1 MELPS
6 FPIPLPTAYVVP
18 ARTVMEEMATAFALG
33 IQDRA
38 SRKAAPHKK
47 PRRGIVLVEYMPKQY
62 VMNI

>member
-6 FPIPLPTAYVVP
+6 FPIPLPRAYVVP
-18 ARTVMEEMATAFALG
+18 ARTVMEEMATT
-33 IQDRA
+33 A

-47 PRRGIVLVEYMPKQY
+47 PRRGIVLVEYMPKRY